1 MGGRGRR
8 VLAVAGLAVGLTF
21 FLALTGP
28 LVDEEVD
35 AVVRRAGGVC
45 LELER
50 WTLLGWATVGQTH
63 SVQDMRRSRWRPA
76 VANPPCAVVTERV
89 YLVRVFAEP
98 AGTYRLCGLA
108 DDNGCIQFRRV
119 VP

>member
-8 VLAVAGLAVGLTF
+8 VLAVAGLAAGLTL

-35 AVVRRAGGVC
+35 AVVRRTGGVC

-50 WTLLGWATVGQTH
+50 WTLLGWTTVGQTH
-63 SVQDMRRSRWRPA
+63 SVVDVRRSRWRRP
-76 VANPPCAVVTERV
+76 VSDPPCATVPERE

-98 AGTYRLCGLA
+98 PGIYRLCGLA

-119 VP
+119 AP